1 MLAAIRGALSFVL
14 SLPAVR
20 TSGLNL
26 VLDVGAV
33 VVADDGGEIV
43 FVLEGPGQ
51 REAALGQL
59 ADGITH
65 SCCLTWPTEV
75 YHKLFAQPSA
85 RAHESARLVLPIP
98 ARQLRNHKLL
108 QYVISVSA

>member
-65 SCCLTWPTEV
+65 SCCLTWPTRS
-75 YHKLFAQPSA
+75 HGGLSQAFRAAFGQGA
-85 RAHESARLVLPIP
+85 RKRTAR
-98 ARQLRNHKLL
+98 
-108 QYVISVSA
+108 VIHTCKTIEKS